1 MENGPWM
8 RAPGIARE
16 AVARSDHSPLA
27 KGAPMRN
34 RIMSMI
40 RKEFI
45 QIRRDRRT
53 LAMMLAIPIIW
64 LVAFGYAVTFDVK
77 HVPTAIADR
86 AHNAASASL
95 IAAFRRSDSFDLTD
109 SGATTAA
116 GIQDDIK
123 AGRIS
128 AGIVIPPGYGDSGG
142 ASVRIL
148 ADGSDLF
155 STQSVLRAAQGV
167 IQSATLQNARK
178 AAGPFGGI
186 AASFAG
192 AAPTVD
198 ILYNPDLK
206 SSYVMIPG
214 LVGLVMVFIATL
226 MTALGVV
233 RERERGT
240 MEQLIVT
247 PVRPLEL
254 MLGKVAPYVLISA
267 IDLVVILVVGLLL
280 FDVPLRG
287 SLLLLAVASFFFLLG
302 ALGVGLL
309 VSTVSQNQQQA
320 MQLAFF
326 TLFPQFIFSGFIFP
340 LAAMPWG
347 VRWIGYLMPLTY
359 FMPVTRGVFLK
370 AQDWAGLWPYIAVLV
385 VYGIGM
391 LVLAATRFRKR
402 LA

>member
-1 MENGPWM
+1 MGT
-8 RAPGIARE
+8 
-16 AVARSDHSPLA
+16 
-27 KGAPMRN
+27 
-34 RIMSMI
+34 RILTMM
-40 RKEFI
+40 RKELI

-53 LAMMLAIPIIW
+53 LAMIIAIPLIW
-64 LVAFGYAVTFDVK
+64 LVAFGYAVTFDVT
-77 HVPTAIADR
+77 HVPTAVVDR
-86 AHNAASASL
+86 AHNAAARAL
-95 IAAFRRSDSFDLTD
+95 IADLQRSDRFAITDTGAATVADLRHAIMT
-109 SGATTAA
+109 
-116 GIQDDIK
+116 
-123 AGRIS
+123 GRVA
-128 AGIVIPPGYGDSGG
+128 AGIVIPPNYGDSGNTTP
-142 ASVRIL
+142 VRLL

-155 STQSVLRAAQGV
+155 STQSVLRAAQGI
-167 IQSATLQNARK
+167 IQAATLARLRQ
-178 AAGPFGGI
+178 AAGPFGTMMPSL
-186 AASFAG
+186 AAS
-192 AAPTVD
+192 APEVA

-254 MLGKVAPYVLISA
+254 MLGKVAPYLLIA
-267 IDLVVILVVGLLL
+267 AFDFVVVVAVGLWL
-280 FDVPLRG
+280 FSVPLRG
-287 SLLLLAVASFFFLLG
+287 SFLLLAVASLFFLLG

-309 VSTVSQNQQQA
+309 VSTAAQNQQQA
-320 MQLAFF
+320 MQLAMF

-370 AQDWAGLWPYIAVLV
+370 AEGWTGLWPNVLILA
-385 VYGIGM
+385 VYGVGV
-391 LVLAATRFRKR
+391 LVLAATRFQKR

>member
-1 MENGPWM
+1 MN
-8 RAPGIARE
+8 
-16 AVARSDHSPLA
+16 
-27 KGAPMRN
+27 N

-77 HVPTAIADR
+77 HVHTAIVDR

-95 IAAFRRSDSFDLTD
+95 IAAFRRSDTFDLT
-109 SGATTAA
+109 ATSAATAA

-123 AGRIS
+123 AGRVS
-128 AGIVIPPGYGDSGG
+128 AGILIPPGYGDSGRG

-148 ADGSDLF
+148 VDGADLF
-155 STQSVLRAAQGV
+155 SAQSALRAAQGV
-167 IQSATLQNARK
+167 IQSATLQSARK
-178 AAGPFGGI
+178 AAGLFGGI

-198 ILYNPDLK
+198 ILYNPELK

-267 IDLVVILVVGLLL
+267 IDFVVILVVGLLL
-280 FDVPLRG
+280 FDVPMRG
-287 SLLLLAVASFFFLLG
+287 SLLLLTVASFFFLLG

-340 LAAMPWG
+340 LAAIPWG

-370 AQDWAGLWPYIAVLV
+370 AQEWAGLWPYIAVLA
-385 VYGIGM
+385 VYGVGM
-391 LVLAATRFRKR
+391 LVLAATRFQKR

>member
-1 MENGPWM
+1 MGTRVLTM
-8 RAPGIARE
+8 
-16 AVARSDHSPLA
+16 
-27 KGAPMRN
+27 M
-34 RIMSMI
+34 

-53 LAMMLAIPIIW
+53 LAMIVAIPLIW
-64 LVAFGYAVTFDVK
+64 LVAFGYAVTFDVT
-77 HVPTAIADR
+77 HVPTAVVDRARNAAARALIAD
-86 AHNAASASL
+86 L
-95 IAAFRRSDSFDLTD
+95 RRSDRFAITD
-109 SGATTAA
+109 TGATSIADVRHAITT
-116 GIQDDIK
+116 
-123 AGRIS
+123 GRVS
-128 AGIVIPPGYGDSGG
+128 AGILIPPGYGDSGNTTP
-142 ASVRIL
+142 VRIL

-155 STQSVLRAAQGV
+155 STQSVLRAAQTI
-167 IQSATLQNARK
+167 IQ
-178 AAGPFGGI
+178 AASPFG
-186 AASFAG
+186 SMMPSLAG
-192 AAPTVD
+192 AAPVVD

-254 MLGKVAPYVLISA
+254 MLGKVAPYLLIA
-267 IDLVVILVVGLLL
+267 AFDFVVVVAVGLWL
-280 FDVPLRG
+280 FAVPLRG
-287 SLLLLAVASFFFLLG
+287 SFLLLAVASLFFLLG

-309 VSTVSQNQQQA
+309 VSTASQNQQQA
-320 MQLAFF
+320 MQLAMF

-370 AQDWAGLWPYIAVLV
+370 AEGWAGLWPDVLILA
-385 VYGIGM
+385 VYGVGV
-391 LVLAATRFRKR
+391 LVLAATRFQKR

>member
-1 MENGPWM
+1 MGT
-8 RAPGIARE
+8 
-16 AVARSDHSPLA
+16 
-27 KGAPMRN
+27 
-34 RIMSMI
+34 RIVTMM

-53 LAMMLAIPIIW
+53 LAMIIAIPLIW
-64 LVAFGYAVTFDVK
+64 LVAFGYAVTFDVT
-77 HVPTAIADR
+77 HVPTAVVDR
-86 AHNAASASL
+86 AHNAAARAL
-95 IAAFRRSDSFDLTD
+95 IADFRRSDRFAITD
-109 SGATTAA
+109 TSTTTVADVPNA
-116 GIQDDIK
+116 ITT
-123 AGRIS
+123 GRVS
-128 AGIVIPPGYGDSGG
+128 AGILIPPGYGDSGNTTP
-142 ASVRIL
+142 VRIL

-155 STQSVLRAAQGV
+155 STQSVLRAAQGI
-167 IQSATLQNARK
+167 IQAATLARLRQ
-178 AAGPFGGI
+178 AAGPLGTMMP
-186 AASFAG
+186 SLAG
-192 AAPTVD
+192 TAPAVD

-254 MLGKVAPYVLISA
+254 MLGKVAPYLLIA
-267 IDLVVILVVGLLL
+267 AFDFVAVVAVGLWL
-280 FDVPLRG
+280 FAVPLRG
-287 SLLLLAVASFFFLLG
+287 SFLLLAVASLFFLLG

-309 VSTVSQNQQQA
+309 VSTASQNQQQA

-370 AQDWAGLWPYIAVLV
+370 AEGWTGLWPDVLILA
-385 VYGIGM
+385 VYGIGV
-391 LVLAATRFRKR
+391 LVLAATRFQKR

>member
-1 MENGPWM
+1 MGT
-8 RAPGIARE
+8 
-16 AVARSDHSPLA
+16 
-27 KGAPMRN
+27 
-34 RIMSMI
+34 RIRTMM

-45 QIRRDRRT
+45 QILRDRRT
-53 LAMMLAIPIIW
+53 LAMIVAIPLIW
-64 LVAFGYAVTFDVK
+64 LVAFGYAVTFDVT
-77 HVPTAIADR
+77 HVPTAVVDR
-86 AHNAASASL
+86 AHNAAARAL
-95 IAAFRRSDSFDLTD
+95 IADLRRSDRFAITD
-109 SGATTAA
+109 TAA
-116 GIQDDIK
+116 ATVADVRHAITT
-123 AGRIS
+123 GRVS
-128 AGIVIPPGYGDSGG
+128 AGILIPPGYGDSGHTTP
-142 ASVRIL
+142 VRIL

-155 STQSVLRAAQGV
+155 STQSVLRAAQGI
-167 IQSATLQNARK
+167 IQAATLKRLRQ
-178 AAGPFGGI
+178 AAGPFGTMMPSL
-186 AASFAG
+186 AAS
-192 AAPTVD
+192 APEVA

-254 MLGKVAPYVLISA
+254 MLGKVAPYLLIA
-267 IDLVVILVVGLLL
+267 AFDFVVVVAVGLWL
-280 FDVPLRG
+280 FAVPLRG
-287 SLLLLAVASFFFLLG
+287 SFLLLAVASLFFLLG

-309 VSTVSQNQQQA
+309 VSTASQNQQQA
-320 MQLAFF
+320 MQLAMF

-359 FMPVTRGVFLK
+359 FMPITRGVFLK
-370 AQDWAGLWPYIAVLV
+370 AEGWTGLWPNVLILA
-385 VYGIGM
+385 VYGVGV
-391 LVLAATRFRKR
+391 LVLAATRFQKR

>member
-1 MENGPWM
+1 MGT
-8 RAPGIARE
+8 
-16 AVARSDHSPLA
+16 
-27 KGAPMRN
+27 
-34 RIMSMI
+34 RIVTMI

-53 LAMMLAIPIIW
+53 LAMIVAIPLIW
-64 LVAFGYAVTFDVK
+64 LVAFGYAVTFDVT
-77 HVPTAIADR
+77 HVPTAVVDR
-86 AHNAASASL
+86 AHNAASRAL
-95 IAAFRRSDSFDLTD
+95 TANLRRSDRFAIADT
-109 SGATTAA
+109 GATTVADVRHA
-116 GIQDDIK
+116 ITT
-123 AGRIS
+123 GRVS
-128 AGIVIPPGYGDSGG
+128 AGILIPPGYGDSGNTTP
-142 ASVRIL
+142 VRIL

-155 STQSVLRAAQGV
+155 STQSVLRAAQTI
-167 IQSATLQNARK
+167 IQAATLARLRQ
-178 AAGPFGGI
+178 AAGPFG
-186 AASFAG
+186 SMMPSLAG
-192 AAPTVD
+192 TVPAVD

-254 MLGKVAPYVLISA
+254 MLGKVAPYLLIA
-267 IDLVVILVVGLLL
+267 AFDFVVVVAVGLWL
-280 FDVPLRG
+280 FAVPLRG
-287 SLLLLAVASFFFLLG
+287 SFLLLAVASLFFLLG

-309 VSTVSQNQQQA
+309 VSTASQNQQQA
-320 MQLAFF
+320 MQLAMF

-359 FMPVTRGVFLK
+359 FMPITRGVFLK
-370 AQDWAGLWPYIAVLV
+370 AEGWAGLWPDVLILAI
-385 VYGIGM
+385 YGVGV
-391 LVLAATRFRKR
+391 LALAATRFQKR

>member
-1 MENGPWM
+1 MGT
-8 RAPGIARE
+8 
-16 AVARSDHSPLA
+16 
-27 KGAPMRN
+27 
-34 RIMSMI
+34 RILTMM

-53 LAMMLAIPIIW
+53 LAMIIAIPLIW
-64 LVAFGYAVTFDVK
+64 LVAFGYAVTFDVT
-77 HVPTAIADR
+77 HVPTAVVDR
-86 AHNAASASL
+86 AHNAAARAL
-95 IAAFRRSDSFDLTD
+95 IADLRRSDRFAIADT
-109 SGATTAA
+109 GAAA
-116 GIQDDIK
+116 VADVRHAIMT
-123 AGRIS
+123 GRVA
-128 AGIVIPPGYGDSGG
+128 AGIVIPPNYGDSGNTTP
-142 ASVRIL
+142 VRLL

-155 STQSVLRAAQGV
+155 STQSVLRAAQGI
-167 IQSATLQNARK
+167 IQAATLKRLRQ
-178 AAGPFGGI
+178 AAGPFGTMMPSL
-186 AASFAG
+186 AAS
-192 AAPTVD
+192 APEVA

-254 MLGKVAPYVLISA
+254 MLGKVAPYLLIA
-267 IDLVVILVVGLLL
+267 AFDFVVVVAVGLWL
-280 FDVPLRG
+280 FAVPLRG
-287 SLLLLAVASFFFLLG
+287 SFLLLAVASLFFLLG

-309 VSTVSQNQQQA
+309 VSTAAQNQQQA
-320 MQLAFF
+320 MQLAMF

-359 FMPVTRGVFLK
+359 FMPITRGVFLK
-370 AQDWAGLWPYIAVLV
+370 AEGWTGLWPNVLILA
-385 VYGIGM
+385 VYGVGV
-391 LVLAATRFRKR
+391 LVLAATRFQKR